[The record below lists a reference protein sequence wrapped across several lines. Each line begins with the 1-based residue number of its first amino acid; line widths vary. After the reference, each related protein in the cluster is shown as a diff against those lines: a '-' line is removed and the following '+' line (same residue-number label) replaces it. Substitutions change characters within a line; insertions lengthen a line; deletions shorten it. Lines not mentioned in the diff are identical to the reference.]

1 MRAGN
6 SVVVAESN
14 CGRTEIRV
22 REFREIPILCPLRY
36 FRAGLVLTSIIL
48 IFSFYALSILVN
60 RLQAHQLEFLHA
72 RRRLY
77 LHFVTR
83 SPAQ

>member
-22 REFREIPILCPLRY
+22 REFREIPILCPWRY
-36 FRAGLVLTSIIL
+36 FRAGLVLTSIL
-48 IFSFYALSILVN
+48 IFSFYALRILVN

>member
-36 FRAGLVLTSIIL
+36 FRASLVLTSIL

-60 RLQAHQLEFLHA
+60 RLQAHQLEFLHP
-72 RRRLY
+72 RRRLH